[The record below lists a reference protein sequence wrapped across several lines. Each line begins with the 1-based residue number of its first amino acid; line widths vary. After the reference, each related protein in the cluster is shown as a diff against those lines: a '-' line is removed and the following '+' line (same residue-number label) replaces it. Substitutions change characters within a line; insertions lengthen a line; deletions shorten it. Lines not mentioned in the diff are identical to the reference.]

1 MQQRTALS
9 EYWFSESGRTGM
21 KSPARSRAQ
30 PSLWSEALRALQR
43 KQHDYTHEPLNRSLV
58 LLAVPMVMEMVMQSL
73 LTVANVFWV
82 SHLGPQ
88 AIAVVGLTES
98 VMALIYAVAIGISV
112 TAAATVA
119 RRIGE
124 NDSERASQSAAQI
137 ALLGAAIA
145 LALGLTF
152 GHFSAEILAIM
163 GADHQTVELGADF
176 ARLMLGGNVTVFM
189 MFVLNAIFRG
199 AGDAVVAL
207 RTLWLANGLNMVL
220 DPCLI
225 LGWGPFPELGV
236 TGAAVATTVSRGT
249 GVLYQLWHLTRSG
262 GRIQVHWRHW
272 RPDPAILKSAW
283 PIALKGTAQVLVGST
298 SLLGLLKILAS
309 FGSTAL
315 AGYTIAVRILAFG
328 LLPALGLASAAT
340 TLVGQNLGAA
350 QPDRA
355 ESAVRIAMRLN
366 VALLT
371 LVGIAF
377 VTLCSTL
384 VQLFTTEA
392 EVLAHAVR
400 ALWIMSLG
408 LPIYAAAMCLAAAF
422 NGAGDT
428 WTPTRISFFCLW
440 LGQVPLAWVL
450 AIVVGLGPSGVFIA
464 VPTSLSVL
472 VLWNYVLFK
481 QGRWKLQKV

>member
-1 MQQRTALS
+1 
-9 EYWFSESGRTGM
+9 
-21 KSPARSRAQ
+21 
-30 PSLWSEALRALQR
+30 
-43 KQHDYTHEPLNRSLV
+43 
-58 LLAVPMVMEMVMQSL
+58 
-73 LTVANVFWV
+73 
-82 SHLGPQ
+82 
-88 AIAVVGLTES
+88 
-98 VMALIYAVAIGISV
+98 
-112 TAAATVA
+112 
-119 RRIGE
+119 
-124 NDSERASQSAAQI
+124 
-137 ALLGAAIA
+137 
-145 LALGLTF
+145 
-152 GHFSAEILAIM
+152 
-163 GADHQTVELGADF
+163 
-176 ARLMLGGNVTVFM
+176 
-189 MFVLNAIFRG
+189 
-199 AGDAVVAL
+199 
-207 RTLWLANGLNMVL
+207 
-220 DPCLI
+220 
-225 LGWGPFPELGV
+225 
-236 TGAAVATTVSRGT
+236 
-249 GVLYQLWHLTRSG
+249 
-262 GRIQVHWRHW
+262 
-272 RPDPAILKSAW
+272 
-283 PIALKGTAQVLVGST
+283 
-298 SLLGLLKILAS
+298 
-309 FGSTAL
+309 
-315 AGYTIAVRILAFG
+315 
-328 LLPALGLASAAT
+328 LGLASAAT